1 MGYVLLQLLFIIN
14 AFDIATENPVS
25 TMFIN
30 LVCWYCM
37 FQQIIRS
44 LIFNLCLNLMLWLHK
59 HLYMQDNDI
68 LILMK

>member
-25 TMFIN
+25 TMLIN

-37 FQQIIRS
+37 F
-44 LIFNLCLNLMLWLHK
+44 
-59 HLYMQDNDI
+59 
-68 LILMK
+68 